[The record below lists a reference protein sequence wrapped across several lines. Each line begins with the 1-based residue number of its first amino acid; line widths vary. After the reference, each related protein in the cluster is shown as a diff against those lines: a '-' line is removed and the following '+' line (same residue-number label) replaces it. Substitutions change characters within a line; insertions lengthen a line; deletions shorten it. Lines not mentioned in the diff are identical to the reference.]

1 MAGQVCVVTGGRGFV
16 GRWLVRKL
24 LATGEWATVRVVDMA
39 PELKLTDDE
48 ANGEGEAGLVRDSA
62 RSGQLEYISGNVCD
76 RTAMVKVFQ
85 GASAVFHMASPNHA
99 LTDLAPHYTVNVLGI
114 KNVIAAC
121 QEAGVRR
128 LVFTSSASVV
138 FDGRHDIKNGDESLP
153 YAGKATNAYGE
164 TKAQAEAIALAANGQ
179 GGLLT
184 CALRPSN
191 IFGPGDPDL
200 VPITV
205 RNAQKGKLKFIVG
218 DGENMSDWT
227 YVENVVHAHICAEK
241 ALSEYKGDPAS
252 EDSPAGKAYFVT
264 NADPR
269 RFWDFIFA
277 IAGGFGYSSKPIA
290 KLPADVLIPIAAG
303 VEAVSNALAPFG
315 VPPSDFTPARL
326 LIATRWRTFSP
337 ARAGRLLGYK
347 PIVTVDEGLERTI
360 AAYPHLQRAAY
371 EKERAAEAAAAR
383 AAFRKRS
390 AVHKALGGGVVADL
404 LLWQDARM
412 SVLAML
418 LAWMVLRWAIG
429 RVGGT
434 PVLSLAASAAMAF
447 LLLAAVL
454 HRVAPVAKR
463 FRLPLPDVAAVEWR
477 IPEKPVVEAGQ
488 WVAATWN
495 GSVAALQEKLLN
507 ERDWGTAGKVLGVLT
522 VLQLFSSF
530 INIHTLS
537 FLALLAVFA
546 IPSVLD
552 KRLGSKAALSSSQA
566 NQASSPSGAV
576 TS

>member
-24 LATGEWATVRVVDMA
+24 LATGEWSTVRVVDMA
-39 PELKLTDDE
+39 PELRLTDDE
-48 ANGEGEAGLVRDSA
+48 ANCEGEAGIVRDSA

-76 RTAMVKVFQ
+76 RTAMVNAFQ

-99 LTDLAPHYTVNVLGI
+99 LTDLAPHYTVNVLGT

-128 LVFTSSASVV
+128 LIFTSSASVV
-138 FDGRHDIKNGDESLP
+138 FNGRHDIKNGDESLP

-200 VPITV
+200 VPITIK
-205 RNAQKGKLKFIVG
+205 NAQKGKLKFIVG

-241 ALSEYKGDPAS
+241 ALSEYKGDPTS
-252 EDSPAGKAYFVT
+252 DDSPAGKAYFIT

-290 KLPADVLIPIAAG
+290 KLPADILIPMAAG
-303 VEAVSNALAPFG
+303 VEAITKALAPLG

-326 LIATRWRTFSP
+326 LLATRWRTFSP

-347 PIVTVDEGLERTI
+347 PIVSVDEGLQRTI
-360 AAYPHLQRAAY
+360 ASYPHLQRSTY
-371 EKERAAEAAAAR
+371 EKEKAAEAAAAR
-383 AAFRKRS
+383 AAFRERS
-390 AVHKALGGGVVADL
+390 SVHRALGGGMVADL
-404 LLWQDARM
+404 LLWQEPKM
-412 SVLAML
+412 SLMAML
-418 LAWMVLRWAIG
+418 LAWMVLRWALG
-429 RVGGT
+429 RFGGT
-434 PVLSLAASAAMAF
+434 PVVSLAATAAMGF
-447 LLLAAVL
+447 LLHAAVL
-454 HRVAPVAKR
+454 HRVAPIAKR
-463 FRLPLPDVAAVEWR
+463 FRLPLPDMAAVEWR
-477 IPEKPVVEAGQ
+477 IPEKPVVDASQ

-495 GSVAALQEKLLN
+495 GSVAALQEKLLV
-507 ERDWGTAGKVLGVLT
+507 ERDWAAAGKVLAALT
-522 VLQLFSSF
+522 ALQLLSSF
-530 INIHTLS
+530 ITVYTLS
-537 FLALLAVFA
+537 FLALLAVFV

-552 KRLGSKAALSSSQA
+552 KRQGSNAIPSTSQD
-566 NQASSPSGAV
+566 NQASNSSMA

>member
-24 LATGEWATVRVVDMA
+24 LATGEWSTVRVVDMA
-39 PELKLTDDE
+39 PELRLTDDE

-76 RTAMVKVFQ
+76 RTAMVNAFQ

-99 LTDLAPHYTVNVLGI
+99 LTDLTPHYTVNVLGT

-128 LVFTSSASVV
+128 LIFTSSASVV

-164 TKAQAEAIALAANGQ
+164 TKAQAEAIALAANAQ

-200 VPITV
+200 VPITIK
-205 RNAQKGKLKFIVG
+205 NAQRGKLKFIVG

-241 ALSEYKGDPAS
+241 ALSEYKGDPTS
-252 EDSPAGKAYFVT
+252 HDSPAGKAYFIT

-290 KLPADVLIPIAAG
+290 KLPADILIPLAGG
-303 VEAVSNALAPFG
+303 VEAVTKALAPLG

-326 LIATRWRTFSP
+326 LLATRWRTFSP

-347 PIVTVDEGLERTI
+347 PIVSVDEGLQRTI
-360 AAYPHLQRAAY
+360 ASYPHLQRTSY
-371 EKERAAEAAAAR
+371 EKEKAAEAAAAR
-383 AAFRKRS
+383 AAFRERS
-390 AVHKALGGGVVADL
+390 SVHKALGGGLVADL
-404 LLWQDARM
+404 LLWQDVKL
-412 SVLAML
+412 SLLAML
-418 LAWMVLRWAIG
+418 LAWMVLRWALG

-434 PVLSLAASAAMAF
+434 PVLSLVATAVMGF
-447 LLLAAVL
+447 LLHAAVL
-454 HRVAPVAKR
+454 HRIAPIAKR
-463 FRLPLPDVAAVEWR
+463 FRLPLPDMAAVEWR
-477 IPEKPVVEAGQ
+477 IPEKPVVEASQ

-495 GSVAALQEKLLN
+495 GSVAALQEKLLV
-507 ERDWGTAGKVLGVLT
+507 ERDWTTAGKVLVALT
-522 VLQLFSSF
+522 ALQLLSSF
-530 INIHTLS
+530 ITVYSLS
-537 FLALLAVFA
+537 FLALLAVFV

-552 KRLGSKAALSSSQA
+552 KRQGSNAATSTSQG
-566 NQASSPSGAV
+566 NQASNSSVA

>member
-24 LATGEWATVRVVDMA
+24 LATGEWSTVRVVDMA
-39 PELKLTDDE
+39 PELRLTDDE

-76 RTAMVKVFQ
+76 RTAMVNAFQ

-99 LTDLAPHYTVNVLGI
+99 LTDLAPHYTVNVLGT

-128 LVFTSSASVV
+128 LIFTSSASVV

-200 VPITV
+200 VPITIK
-205 RNAQKGKLKFIVG
+205 NAQKGKLKFIVG
-218 DGENMSDWT
+218 DGENMSDLT

-241 ALSEYKGDPAS
+241 ALSEYKGDPTS
-252 EDSPAGKAYFVT
+252 DDSPAGKAYFIT

-290 KLPADVLIPIAAG
+290 KLPADILIPVAGG
-303 VEAVSNALAPFG
+303 VEAITKALAPLG

-326 LIATRWRTFSP
+326 LLATRWRTFSP

-347 PIVTVDEGLERTI
+347 PIVSVDEGLQRTI
-360 AAYPHLQRAAY
+360 ASYPHLQRTTY
-371 EKERAAEAAAAR
+371 EKEKAAEAAAAR
-383 AAFRKRS
+383 AAFRERS
-390 AVHKALGGGVVADL
+390 SVHRALGGGMIADIL
-404 LLWQDARM
+404 MWQDVKL
-412 SVLAML
+412 SLLAML

-434 PVLSLAASAAMAF
+434 PVLSLAATAAMGF
-447 LLLAAVL
+447 LLHAAVL
-454 HRVAPVAKR
+454 HRIAPIAKR
-463 FRLPLPDVAAVEWR
+463 FRLPLPDMAAVEWR
-477 IPEKPVVEAGQ
+477 IPEKPVVEASQ

-495 GSVAALQEKLLN
+495 GSVAALQEKLLV
-507 ERDWGTAGKVLGVLT
+507 ERDWSAAGKVLAALT
-522 VLQLFSSF
+522 ALQLLASF
-530 INIHTLS
+530 ITVHTLS
-537 FLALLAVFA
+537 FLALLAVFV
-546 IPSVLD
+546 IPSVID
-552 KRLGSKAALSSSQA
+552 KRQGSNAAPSTSQG
-566 NQASSPSGAV
+566 NQASNSGVA